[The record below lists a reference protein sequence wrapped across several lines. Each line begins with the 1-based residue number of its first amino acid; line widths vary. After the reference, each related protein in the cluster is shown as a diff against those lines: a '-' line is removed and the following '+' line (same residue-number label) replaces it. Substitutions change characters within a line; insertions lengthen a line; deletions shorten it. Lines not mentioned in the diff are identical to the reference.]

1 MARIKRLGVLS
12 TALFSMIYGVFI
24 GLISGLI
31 MAIFFYFISSKLSSL
46 FLAYGATPIE
56 IGFSWLSILIFPII
70 YGILGFII
78 GLISTLII
86 NLILKIIKGLEVE
99 IDTKEFKSAPVQM
112 PQQYQPNPSNNP
124 NIRR

>member
-12 TALFSMIYGVFI
+12 TALFSMIYGAFI

-31 MAIFFYFISSKLSSL
+31 MAILSSVLSLQISSLSLLS
-46 FLAYGATPIE
+46 GSPIS
-56 IGFSWLSILIFPII
+56 IGSGWISILIFPIV
-70 YGILGFII
+70 YGVLGFII
-78 GLISTLII
+78 GLISILII